1 MQPTDELLSR
11 LRAHLGRR
19 LQLAGRPWRLVEV
32 LAADGRLVL
41 ESQEPEPPIQ
51 PDQYGNAVYR
61 SPEHLELAL
70 LTAKGELSPNL
81 MRLLETLEE
90 QAADTGTG
98 GGGAAV

>member
-1 MQPTDELLSR
+1 MQTTEELLSR
-11 LRAHLGRR
+11 LRTHLGRR

-41 ESQEPEPPIQ
+41 ESQEPKPPIQ

-70 LTAKGELSPNL
+70 LNAKGELSPNL
-81 MRLLETLEE
+81 IHLLRTLEE
-90 QAADTGTG
+90 HPVDAPAHAG
-98 GGGAAV
+98 